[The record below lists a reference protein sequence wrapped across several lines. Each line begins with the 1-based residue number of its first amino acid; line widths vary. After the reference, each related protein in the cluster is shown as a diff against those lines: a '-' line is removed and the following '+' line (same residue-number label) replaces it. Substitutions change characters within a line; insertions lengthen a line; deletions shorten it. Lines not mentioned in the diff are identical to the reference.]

1 MKAKDIYRAACGRD
15 ILGENRAL
23 VKVQTGFIGKT
34 DFEETEDDHIDMD
47 NPVVEVHQ
55 NSRLTL
61 VNLIF
66 GGCRDTD
73 FIYLSDMV
81 KKFQVTDDSMYDDK
95 IPGIAVTIMP
105 KEIEGSFIHGVSGIA
120 LLQSSNPMGEFDTVS
135 LVFTNDCIHA
145 YMLDLDRIDSDQL
158 EADVFLEEQF
168 GEKRG

>member
-1 MKAKDIYRAACGRD
+1 MKARDIYKAACGRD
-15 ILGENRAL
+15 ILGENKAL
-23 VKVQTGFIGKT
+23 VKVQTGFIGKN
-34 DFEETEDDHIDMD
+34 DLEETEEDHIDID
-47 NPVVEVHQ
+47 NPVVEIHQ

-66 GGCRDTD
+66 DDYRDPD
-73 FIYLSDMV
+73 YIYLSDMV
-81 KKFQVTDDSMYDDK
+81 KKFQVSENSADDERA
-95 IPGIAVTIMP
+95 PGIAVTIMP

-120 LLQSSNPMGEFDTVS
+120 LLQSSSPMAEFDTVS

-158 EADVFLEEQF
+158 EADVFLEEHF